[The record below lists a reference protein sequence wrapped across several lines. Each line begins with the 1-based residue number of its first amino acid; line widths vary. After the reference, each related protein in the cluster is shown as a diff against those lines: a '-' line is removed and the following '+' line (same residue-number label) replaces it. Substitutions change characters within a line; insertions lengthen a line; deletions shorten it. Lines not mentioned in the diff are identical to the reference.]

1 MKDSLVIPIKV
12 IVNQMLNTGIFPNR
26 FKIAKVLPLYKKGE
40 KHILINYRP
49 ISLLP
54 SISNFFEKVIYIQ
67 LYNYFESNNLFSA
80 SRYGFRSKQ
89 STEPA
94 ALEVVDRIIFEMD
107 KGKIPFDIYLDLSKA
122 FDTINHDIMLQKL
135 SYYGIQGTYLSLL
148 QRYLFDRK
156 KCVNYDNANSNML
169 SVKPGV
175 PSAQGCLRGPLL
187 FLIYI
192 NDISCFS

>member
-1 MKDSLVIPIKV
+1 
-12 IVNQMLNTGIFPNR
+12 
-26 FKIAKVLPLYKKGE
+26 
-40 KHILINYRP
+40 
-49 ISLLP
+49 
-54 SISNFFEKVIYIQ
+54 
-67 LYNYFESNNLFSA
+67 
-80 SRYGFRSKQ
+80 
-89 STEPA
+89 
-94 ALEVVDRIIFEMD
+94 MD